1 MSHRSAS
8 KPQLARTNLPV
19 DEMIM
24 DTRGV
29 KDARFYCLP
38 PYRGDPNRLSKP
50 RRTGGGYP
58 FHLVSQGHVVGIFDN
73 WVEAQASLDG
83 YPGSGNRGFHS
94 EDECVDAWQ
103 GLCVRGVHP
112 HPVDLAFLRPPSP
125 GASTFV
131 NTSPRKSRSTPPS
144 PVKPS
149 GTSAATASKKR
160 EGTPVRS
167 PQADAQLLADLK
179 RYASP
184 ILPAPPSPQKAS
196 RAEMDDGEFV
206 NFAIR
211 GGGIISSSPIRS
223 EQRYREMQR
232 RGEEPD
238 MLVTRSF
245 AQASLFALSEGGEA
259 PVPVRTAARKR
270 ARAGLPPVKPGKVGW
285 VHGTKLGFFK
295 AYKDEYLAAA
305 EINEGG
311 SFYSRVA
318 HLYLAKYG
326 YNMPWDGDL
335 EEGQDVADDV
345 DPDEDVDGLP
355 AEEGEARA
363 EYFSKLRNKIG
374 VWYNGQYGSVVN
386 KRTKKV
392 TFKTVFDK
400 TALEPPRPAK
410 LRVLHYF
417 SRKFYDELIKN
428 EVTTRY
434 AALSRLPN
442 PPAVITVRNAVTK
455 QVWHAQT
462 EAFRS
467 EVLAAREAEHKA
479 ALEAYSVAVSGEVP
493 TTAEEYNINLRALNN
508 AGYYLQPFADAAHE
522 RFGMNVVIMM
532 CGPVPERGGRIEVRS
547 IHSGKSNGLAPR
559 IWADFDRA
567 GFDKA
572 QRSFIEFSHNCFTED
587 ECRAR
592 SLNSMVG
599 GVEEEGEGSIA
610 SLGGGSVDHVRD
622 SPPAGSGAVP
632 PSTQEGP
639 TRSLVDWNP
648 MLPKFDA
655 LLGPEFQPPPA
666 QAHGR
671 HDMQLLADP
680 NAPLPDPNAGQPDPN
695 APLLPLG
702 GFNMAL
708 PLWTMPPNFGDFG
721 LPQNPLEDWMAPG
734 LAGADWMARTP
745 SLITP
750 GPGVGVALR
759 DPSAPAEGGDT
770 GLDEGEG
777 PLAITPHDEGPAN
790 PHKEREEEPRD
801 DDEEEEGDQRE
812 EHVASSK
819 ESGSKRARAPAPR
832 RRAAGAT
839 PAAPAA
845 KKTRPKPKPAWRGL
859 RVAAAT
865 ATTPEEETDG
875 VAGAEEDGGE
885 DNGAGDKEDGGED
898 KQEGVWKE
906 DTSEWS
912 QELRNAL
919 SAFARG
925 KSWGG
930 KEWEECVTGL
940 IALERAWEF
949 PAKGQLAAP
958 NSAGDRPQEIP
969 DFMQAGR
976 KWASPVELQSICGPS
991 SLEESFA
998 RQWWKWWDTAQPGV
1012 RRNADGKLENPQQVP
1027 ASGWEDIGK
1036 MAGRN
1041 GLLLFVGGLFWWGE
1055 AASAAEDSDLLLD
1068 DWRKAVEDV
1077 AGVMREAVKE
1087 LRPVLKKPQP
1097 NARATAKAPTT
1108 RSSKRK
1114 TPDTRTARNKENKL
1128 PARKRA
1134 RKSV

>member
-58 FHLVSQGHVVGIFDN
+58 FHLVSQGHVVSIFDN

-83 YPGSGNRGFHS
+83 YPGSGNRGFIRRTRTVRSGCPSAPGRPGVLEAAQPGGVDVNPPLSCQTIGHFGGN
-94 EDECVDAWQ
+94 CVEEKRRHTRA
-103 GLCVRGVHP
+103 L
-112 HPVDLAFLRPPSP
+112 PPSRCAAVGGP
-125 GASTFV
+125 SYG
-131 NTSPRKSRSTPPS
+131 PSR
-144 PVKPS
+144 
-149 GTSAATASKKR
+149 
-160 EGTPVRS
+160 
-167 PQADAQLLADLK
+167 K

-196 RAEMDDGEFV
+196 RTEMDDGEFV

-211 GGGIISSSPIRS
+211 GGGIISSSPMRS
-223 EQRYREMQR
+223 EQCYREMQR

-326 YNMPWDGDL
+326 YNTPWDGDL
-335 EEGQDVADDV
+335 EEGQDVADNV
-345 DPDEDVDGLP
+345 DPNEDVDGLP

-428 EVTTRY
+428 EVTTCY

-462 EAFRS
+462 EAFWS

-532 CGPVPERGGRIEVRS
+532 CGPVPEHGAGLKYE
-547 IHSGKSNGLAPR
+547 GKSNGLAPR
-559 IWADFDRA
+559 IWADFDRV

-587 ECRAR
+587 ECQAR

-622 SPPAGSGAVP
+622 SSPAGSGAVP

-648 MLPKFDA
+648 MLPEFDA
-655 LLGPEFQPPPA
+655 LLGPEFQPPPP

-734 LAGADWMARTP
+734 LPGADWIAPRLAGADWMARTP

-750 GPGVGVALR
+750 GPGVSVAPR
-759 DPSAPAEGGDT
+759 D
-770 GLDEGEG
+770 
-777 PLAITPHDEGPAN
+777 

-801 DDEEEEGDQRE
+801 DDKEEEGDQRE

-845 KKTRPKPKPAWRGL
+845 KKTRPKPKPAWRGR

-865 ATTPEEETDG
+865 ATTPEDETDG
-875 VAGAEEDGGE
+875 AAGAEEDGGKDNGAGDKEDGGE

-906 DTSEWS
+906 DTSEWP

-969 DFMQAGR
+969 DFMQAGQ

-998 RQWWKWWDTAQPGV
+998 RRWWKWWDTAQPGV
-1012 RRNADGKLENPQQVP
+1012 RRNTDGKLENPQQVP

-1068 DWRKAVEDV
+1068 DWRKAIEDV
-1077 AGVMREAVKE
+1077 AGVMRE
-1087 LRPVLKKPQP
+1087 R
-1097 NARATAKAPTT
+1097 
-1108 RSSKRK
+1108 
-1114 TPDTRTARNKENKL
+1114 
-1128 PARKRA
+1128 
-1134 RKSV
+1134 